1 MLKRFVTIFCV
12 KGLDPTTVNCPVI
25 GGHAGITIIPL
36 ISQCM
41 PGVSFPTDQLKAL
54 TERIQV
60 TSLEMPIQ
68 IIKMLTVIF
77 LQEAGTEVVKAK
89 AGAGSATLSMAM
101 AGARFAVSLIRALR
115 GEQGVV
121 ECAYV
126 RSDLTES
133 KYFSTPILLGVSL
146 LSFLYVRKYCLL
158 IIFKLHSTGQWY

>member
-1 MLKRFVTIFCV
+1 
-12 KGLDPTTVNCPVI
+12 
-25 GGHAGITIIPL
+25 
-36 ISQCM
+36 
-41 PGVSFPTDQLKAL
+41 
-54 TERIQV
+54 
-60 TSLEMPIQ
+60 
-68 IIKMLTVIF
+68 MLTVIF

-133 KYFSTPILLGVSL
+133 QYFSTPILLGVSL
-146 LSFLYVRKYCLL
+146 FV
-158 IIFKLHSTGQWY
+158 F